1 MSLNPDLNKQAKEVI
16 FSRKLNKPSHPKIV
30 FNSAPVV
37 WTDWQKHLGM
47 YLDKALNFNLYIKE
61 NMSKAMKGI
70 GVIQKLNKT
79 LPRHSLIVIYKP
91 SVGPQLDYG
100 DIIYDQP
107 NSERFTQKIEIIQYK
122 AALAITGAIKGTS
135 QCKLY
140 SELGFESLKFRRW
153 FRKLCTFFKL
163 KTSGLPKYLFD
174 LIPQNNHL
182 YSTRFL
188 EDVTTFYSRT
198 DTFKY
203 FFFPSTI
210 LAWNKLERKIRQSST
225 LLTSLLKIGRP
236 VPKPVYNM
244 HNPNSLKL
252 LTRLRLGL
260 SHLNEHKFNHNFKDC
275 KSFMLL

>member
-37 WTDWQKHLGM
+37 CTDWQKHLGM

-79 LPRHSLIVIYKP
+79 LPRHSLIVIYKS

-107 NSERFTQKIEIIQYK
+107 NNERFTQKTEIIQYK

-135 QCKLY
+135 QSKLY
-140 SELGFESLKFRRW
+140 SGLGFESLKFRRW
-153 FRKLCTFFKL
+153 FRKL
-163 KTSGLPKYLFD
+163 
-174 LIPQNNHL
+174 
-182 YSTRFL
+182 
-188 EDVTTFYSRT
+188 
-198 DTFKY
+198 
-203 FFFPSTI
+203 
-210 LAWNKLERKIRQSST
+210 
-225 LLTSLLKIGRP
+225 
-236 VPKPVYNM
+236 
-244 HNPNSLKL
+244 
-252 LTRLRLGL
+252 
-260 SHLNEHKFNHNFKDC
+260 
-275 KSFMLL
+275 